1 MDDLSLSCGRADA
14 SVGIVIAMQSG
25 DAQGGDLA
33 RVAHLAETRDQLLS
47 KKLLTVV
54 SELIETMADALSLD
68 DETARE
74 CVHHASAA
82 LLSCAGNAYDSGGV
96 ALAEPK
102 AGHSYRGGLAPWQ
115 VRSVTTYI
123 DVNLNTSLSCEML
136 ARLTR
141 LSLSHFAR
149 AFKCTFGCS
158 PHVFLMRRRIERAQ
172 GLMLKTN
179 VPLAQIASECG
190 LADQA
195 HLSRLFLRFTGETPA
210 SWRRARTSGA
220 A

>member
-1 MDDLSLSCGRADA
+1 MDDRSLSCDRTDA
-14 SVGIVIAMQSG
+14 PVGIVIAMQSG
-25 DAQGGDLA
+25 ETQGGDLT
-33 RVAHLAETRDQLLS
+33 RVAHRTETRDQLLS

-54 SELIETMADALSLD
+54 SELIESMADALSLD
-68 DETARE
+68 GETARE
-74 CVHHASAA
+74 CVRHASAA
-82 LLSCAGNAYDSGGV
+82 LLSCAGDAYDSGGV
-96 ALAEPK
+96 ALAEPN
-102 AGHSYRGGLAPWQ
+102 ARHLYRGGLAPWQ

-123 DVNLNTSLSCEML
+123 DANLNTSLSCEML
-136 ARLTR
+136 ARLAR